1 MSAATITPIHMQ
13 DGKKKLV
20 RRSSFDSSQE
30 IRRIVQWLFV
40 ALNGWLG
47 IQFLLWV
54 RFCERGGTGLS
65 VPRPAGAEGWLPIAG
80 LMNTKYFF
88 LTGRVPAI
96 HPAAMVLFI
105 AFMLM
110 SLLLKKAFCSWLCP
124 VGTLSEQLWKLGRRI
139 FGRNLHPPKWV
150 DIPLRGLK
158 YLLLGFFVFLI
169 GAMSAEAIHDFM
181 STPYGLVA
189 DVKMLNFFRD
199 IGQTAAIVIGLL
211 VLLSMLIQNFWCRY
225 LCPYGALLGI
235 TSLLSPVKVRRDAEA
250 CIDCGKCARA
260 CPSSLAVDQLVQIRS
275 VECTACMACVAACP
289 ADSALQ
295 FSLVPRKAA
304 TPAERWRRRALSPI
318 SVAAVLACIFLGLV
332 VLAKASGH
340 WQTYLPRDVYVD
352 LVSHARE
359 AGHPGM

>member
-1 MSAATITPIHMQ
+1 MGTGTTPSIRKQ
-13 DGKKKLV
+13 EEKKKLV
-20 RRSSFDSSQE
+20 RRSSSDDSQGV
-30 IRRIVQWLFV
+30 RRIVQWLFV

-54 RFCERGGTGLS
+54 RFCERGGAGFS

-80 LMNTKYFF
+80 LMNTKYFL
-88 LTGRVPAI
+88 LTGRVPTI

-124 VGTLSEQLWKLGRRI
+124 VGTLSEHLWKFGRRI
-139 FGRNLHPPKWV
+139 FGRNLHPPKWLDV
-150 DIPLRGLK
+150 PLRGLK
-158 YLLLGFFVFLI
+158 YVLLGFFVFVI

-199 IGQTAAIVIGLL
+199 IGQTAVIVIGLL
-211 VLLSMLIQNFWCRY
+211 ALLSMLIQNFWCRY

-235 TSLLSPVKVRRDAEA
+235 TSLLSPVKIRRDAEA
-250 CIDCGKCARA
+250 CIDCGKCAQA
-260 CPSSLAVDQLVQIRS
+260 CPSSLAVDQLAQIRS
-275 VECTACMACVAACP
+275 VECTGCMACVAACP
-289 ADSALQ
+289 AENALQ
-295 FSLVPRKAA
+295 FSLIPRKTA

-318 SVAAVLACIFLGLV
+318 VVAAALACIFLGLV
-332 VLAKASGH
+332 VTAKTTGH
-340 WQTYLPRDVYVD
+340 WQTNLPHELYVD
-352 LVSHARE
+352 LVSHAKE
-359 AGHPGM
+359 ASHPGM